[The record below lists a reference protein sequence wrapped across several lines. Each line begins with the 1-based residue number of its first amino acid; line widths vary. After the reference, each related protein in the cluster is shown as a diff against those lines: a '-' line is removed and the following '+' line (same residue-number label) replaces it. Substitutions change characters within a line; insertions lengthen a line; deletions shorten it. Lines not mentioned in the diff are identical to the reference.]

1 MRVRP
6 LLDRG
11 SLAEPCLPPL
21 EDPPLP
27 QYGPIP
33 SGRQAG
39 DVLPHGRGTLASLGR
54 AGRGVAGGAYG
65 GGRLSRPKKMLPLLG
80 QEPREP
86 EVQKQPEAAL
96 GEADGCVDDCC
107 SGAEE
112 TLEAP
117 AETPRTRQPASISE
131 TPEGGASLGPVERTV
146 VRVEGMD
153 CASCAATVE
162 KRVGQ
167 LPGVYRA
174 VVNFAAGRLD
184 AEHEPGLALEE
195 IEKAVRDA
203 GYEVQRAQE
212 VERPPFWRTPR
223 AISVSASALLFAF
236 GLALGLAGGP
246 EVASVGAYLAAI
258 VVGGVP
264 IFRAALA
271 GLRAR
276 HMDMNVLMSAAT
288 IGAVGIGEWAE
299 AASVV
304 VLFAAGN
311 ALQVYAIDRTRGAV
325 RTLARLAPDEV
336 LVRRGGYENLVG
348 AGEVA
353 VGETVIVRPGERLAL
368 DGEVVEGRTTVDESP
383 VTGESTPVEK
393 GPGDAVYSGS
403 LNGGGGVVVRVL
415 REASDS
421 TLQRIARL
429 VEEAQ
434 ATKAP
439 AEQFV
444 DRFSRLYTPIVV
456 AAAIVL
462 AVVPPLLGGEF
473 GTWFYRALALLI
485 IACPCALVIS
495 TPVTVV
501 SGIGAASRRGILVK
515 GGAALEAAGRLKALA
530 FDKTGT
536 LTEGRPV
543 VSRVVALDGHD
554 EAGAVRL
561 AAALER
567 RSEHPL
573 AHAILATAERYG
585 ASGIPPVINFR
596 SVAGRG
602 AEGEVEGRRYAIGSP
617 RLFAEVGISLDGAKA
632 VLEEAER
639 EGETPVVLG
648 DKNGPIAVF
657 GLADAT
663 RSEARATLESLR
675 SVGVNE
681 LVMLTGDAE
690 GPARRTAEILGVGY
704 RAQLLPEQKVERVR
718 ELVAEYGSVGMV
730 GDGVN
735 DAPAL
740 AASSVGFAM
749 GAAGTDVALETA
761 DVALMQDDLPK
772 LAEAVRL
779 SRSAERIIK
788 QNVVVSLLIKGLF
801 VLLAPFGLVALW
813 LAVLADMGTSIAVT
827 LNGLR
832 LFRRGRA

>member
-1 MRVRP
+1 M
-6 LLDRG
+6 LEGD
-11 SLAEPCLPPL
+11 LAR
-21 EDPPLP
+21 
-27 QYGPIP
+27 
-33 SGRQAG
+33 S
-39 DVLPHGRGTLASLGR
+39 
-54 AGRGVAGGAYG
+54 
-65 GGRLSRPKKMLPLLG
+65 
-80 QEPREP
+80 
-86 EVQKQPEAAL
+86 
-96 GEADGCVDDCC
+96 
-107 SGAEE
+107 
-112 TLEAP
+112 
-117 AETPRTRQPASISE
+117 
-131 TPEGGASLGPVERTV
+131 V

-153 CASCAATVE
+153 CASCVATVE
-162 KRVGQ
+162 KRVAA
-167 LPGVYRA
+167 LPGMRRA
-174 VVNFAAGRLD
+174 VVNFATGRLD
-184 AEHEPGLALEE
+184 SEHDPGLSVED

-203 GYEVQRAQE
+203 GYGVGRTEE
-212 VERPPFWRTPR
+212 VERTPFWHTPR
-223 AISVSASALLFAF
+223 AIAVYASALLFAL
-236 GLALGLAGGP
+236 GLALGFLGAP
-246 EVASVGAYLAAI
+246 DAARVGAYATAI
-258 VVGGVP
+258 VVGGLP

-271 GLRAR
+271 GVRTKHL
-276 HMDMNVLMSAAT
+276 DMNVLMSAAT
-288 IGAVGIGEWAE
+288 VGAVGLGEWAE

-304 VLFAAGN
+304 ILFAAGN

-325 RTLARLAPDEV
+325 RALVRLAPDEV
-336 LVRRGGYENLVG
+336 LVRRGT
-348 AGEVA
+348 GEVVVPA
-353 VGETVIVRPGERLAL
+353 DEVGVGETVIVRPGERLAV
-368 DGEVVEGRTTVDESP
+368 DGEVVEGASAVDEAP
-383 VTGESTPVEK
+383 VTGESVPVEK
-393 GPGDAVYSGS
+393 GSGDTVYSGT
-403 LNGGGGVVVRVL
+403 LNGSGGLLVRATK
-415 REASDS
+415 RAGDS
-421 TLQRIARL
+421 TLQRIVRL

-434 ATKAP
+434 AKKAP

-444 DRFSRLYTPIVV
+444 DRFSRVYTPLVV
-456 AAAIVL
+456 AVAVAL
-462 AVVPPLLGGEF
+462 AVVPPLLGGPLGE
-473 GTWFYRALALLI
+473 WFYRALALLI

-554 EAGAVRL
+554 EAEAVRL

-648 DKNGPIAVF
+648 DKDGPIAVF

-718 ELVAEYGSVGMV
+718 ELVAEYGSAGMV

>member
-1 MRVRP
+1 VN
-6 LLDRG
+6 
-11 SLAEPCLPPL
+11 
-21 EDPPLP
+21 
-27 QYGPIP
+27 
-33 SGRQAG
+33 
-39 DVLPHGRGTLASLGR
+39 
-54 AGRGVAGGAYG
+54 
-65 GGRLSRPKKMLPLLG
+65 RPKKMLPVLG
-80 QEPREP
+80 QQPPEREAPSDAPREDADACCGDATSLGVAAPETREANP
-86 EVQKQPEAAL
+86 EVPSGSTYE
-96 GEADGCVDDCC
+96 DG
-107 SGAEE
+107 
-112 TLEAP
+112 T
-117 AETPRTRQPASISE
+117 
-131 TPEGGASLGPVERTV
+131 ERTV

-162 KRVGQ
+162 KRVAA
-167 LPGVYRA
+167 LPEMRRA
-174 VVNFAAGRLD
+174 TVNFAAGRLD
-184 AEHEPGLALEE
+184 AEHDPGLSVEE
-195 IEKAVRDA
+195 IEKTVTDA
-203 GYEVQRAQE
+203 GYGVGRTEEA
-212 VERPPFWRTPR
+212 ERTPFWRTPR
-223 AISVSASALLFAF
+223 AISVFASAFLFAL
-236 GLALGLAGGP
+236 GLALGLLGAP
-246 EVASVGAYLAAI
+246 DVERVGAYAAAI
-258 VVGGVP
+258 VVGGLP

-276 HMDMNVLMSAAT
+276 HLDMNVLMSAAT
-288 IGAVGIGEWAE
+288 VGAVGIGEWAE

-325 RTLARLAPDEV
+325 RALVRLAPDEV
-336 LVRRGGYENLVG
+336 LVRRGN
-348 AGEVA
+348 AEVVVPA
-353 VGETVIVRPGERLAL
+353 DEVPVGETVIVRPGERLAL
-368 DGEVVEGRTTVDESP
+368 DGEVVEGASAVDEAP
-383 VTGESTPVEK
+383 VTGESVPVEK
-393 GPGDAVYSGS
+393 GPGDAVYSGT
-403 LNGGGGVVVRVL
+403 LNGSGGLLVRATK
-415 REASDS
+415 RAGDS
-421 TLQRIARL
+421 TVQRIVRL
-429 VEEAQ
+429 VEDAQ
-434 ATKAP
+434 VKKAP

-444 DRFSRLYTPIVV
+444 DRFSRVYTPLVV
-456 AAAIVL
+456 AVAVALAI
-462 AVVPPLLGGEF
+462 APPLLGGSF
-473 GTWFYRALALLI
+473 GEWFYRALALLI

-543 VSRVVALDGHD
+543 VSRVLALDGHD
-554 EAGAVRL
+554 ESEAVRL

-573 AHAILATAERYG
+573 AHAILTAAERYG
-585 ASGIPPVINFR
+585 ANGLPAVMGFQ

-617 RLFAEVGISLDGAKA
+617 RLFAEAGISLDDAKA
-632 VLEEAER
+632 ALEEVER

-648 DKNGPIAVF
+648 NEEGPIAVF
-657 GLADAT
+657 GLVDAM
-663 RSEARATLESLR
+663 RPEARATLESLR
-675 SVGVNE
+675 SAGVNE

-690 GPARRTAEILGVGY
+690 APARRTAETLGVGY
-704 RAQLLPEQKVERVR
+704 RAQLLPEQKVEAVR
-718 ELVAEYGSVGMV
+718 GLVAKHGSVGMV

-749 GAAGTDVALETA
+749 GVAGTDVALETA

-772 LAEAVRL
+772 LAEAVVL

-788 QNVVVSLLIKGLF
+788 QNVLVSLLIKGLF

-832 LFRRGRA
+832 LFRRGSV

>member
-1 MRVRP
+1 
-6 LLDRG
+6 
-11 SLAEPCLPPL
+11 
-21 EDPPLP
+21 
-27 QYGPIP
+27 
-33 SGRQAG
+33 
-39 DVLPHGRGTLASLGR
+39 
-54 AGRGVAGGAYG
+54 AY
-65 GGRLSRPKKMLPLLG
+65 
-80 QEPREP
+80 
-86 EVQKQPEAAL
+86 
-96 GEADGCVDDCC
+96 
-107 SGAEE
+107 
-112 TLEAP
+112 
-117 AETPRTRQPASISE
+117 
-131 TPEGGASLGPVERTV
+131 
-146 VRVEGMD
+146 
-153 CASCAATVE
+153 AT
-162 KRVGQ
+162 
-167 LPGVYRA
+167 
-174 VVNFAAGRLD
+174 
-184 AEHEPGLALEE
+184 
-195 IEKAVRDA
+195 
-203 GYEVQRAQE
+203 
-212 VERPPFWRTPR
+212 
-223 AISVSASALLFAF
+223 
-236 GLALGLAGGP
+236 
-246 EVASVGAYLAAI
+246 AI
-258 VVGGVP
+258 VVGGLP

-271 GLRAR
+271 GVRTKHL
-276 HMDMNVLMSAAT
+276 DMNVLMSAAT
-288 IGAVGIGEWAE
+288 VGAVGLSEWAE

-325 RTLARLAPDEV
+325 RALVRLAPDEV
-336 LVRRGGYENLVG
+336 LVRRGT
-348 AGEVA
+348 GEVVVPA
-353 VGETVIVRPGERLAL
+353 DEVGVGETVIVRPGERLAV
-368 DGEVVEGRTTVDESP
+368 DGEVVEGASAVEEAP
-383 VTGESTPVEK
+383 VTGESVPVEK
-393 GPGDAVYSGS
+393 GSGDAVYSGT
-403 LNGGGGVVVRVL
+403 LNGSGGLLVRATK
-415 REASDS
+415 RAGDS
-421 TLQRIARL
+421 TLQRIVRL

-434 ATKAP
+434 AKKAP

-444 DRFSRLYTPIVV
+444 DRFSRVYTPLVV
-456 AAAIVL
+456 AVAVAL
-462 AVVPPLLGGEF
+462 AVVPPLLGGPLGE
-473 GTWFYRALALLI
+473 WFYRALALLI

-648 DKNGPIAVF
+648 DKDGPIAVF

-718 ELVAEYGSVGMV
+718 ELVAEYGSAGMV

>member
-1 MRVRP
+1 
-6 LLDRG
+6 
-11 SLAEPCLPPL
+11 
-21 EDPPLP
+21 
-27 QYGPIP
+27 
-33 SGRQAG
+33 
-39 DVLPHGRGTLASLGR
+39 
-54 AGRGVAGGAYG
+54 
-65 GGRLSRPKKMLPLLG
+65 
-80 QEPREP
+80 
-86 EVQKQPEAAL
+86 
-96 GEADGCVDDCC
+96 
-107 SGAEE
+107 
-112 TLEAP
+112 
-117 AETPRTRQPASISE
+117 
-131 TPEGGASLGPVERTV
+131 
-146 VRVEGMD
+146 
-153 CASCAATVE
+153 
-162 KRVGQ
+162 
-167 LPGVYRA
+167 
-174 VVNFAAGRLD
+174 
-184 AEHEPGLALEE
+184 
-195 IEKAVRDA
+195 
-203 GYEVQRAQE
+203 
-212 VERPPFWRTPR
+212 
-223 AISVSASALLFAF
+223 
-236 GLALGLAGGP
+236 
-246 EVASVGAYLAAI
+246 
-258 VVGGVP
+258 
-264 IFRAALA
+264 
-271 GLRAR
+271 
-276 HMDMNVLMSAAT
+276 
-288 IGAVGIGEWAE
+288 
-299 AASVV
+299 
-304 VLFAAGN
+304 
-311 ALQVYAIDRTRGAV
+311 
-325 RTLARLAPDEV
+325 
-336 LVRRGGYENLVG
+336 
-348 AGEVA
+348 
-353 VGETVIVRPGERLAL
+353 
-368 DGEVVEGRTTVDESP
+368 VVEGASAVDEAP
-383 VTGESTPVEK
+383 VTGESVPVEK
-393 GPGDAVYSGS
+393 GSGDAVYSGT
-403 LNGGGGVVVRVL
+403 LNGSGGLLVRATK
-415 REASDS
+415 RAGDS
-421 TLQRIARL
+421 TLQRIVRL

-434 ATKAP
+434 AEKAP

-444 DRFSRLYTPIVV
+444 DRFSRVYTPLVV
-456 AAAIVL
+456 AVAVAL
-462 AVVPPLLGGEF
+462 AVVPPLLGGPLGE
-473 GTWFYRALALLI
+473 WFYRALALLI

-554 EAGAVRL
+554 EAEAVRL

-648 DKNGPIAVF
+648 DKDGPIAVF

-681 LVMLTGDAE
+681 FVMLTGDAE

-718 ELVAEYGSVGMV
+718 ELVAEYGSTGMV
-730 GDGVN
+730 GDGMN

-779 SRSAERIIK
+779 SHSAERIIK

>member
-1 MRVRP
+1 V
-6 LLDRG
+6 
-11 SLAEPCLPPL
+11 
-21 EDPPLP
+21 
-27 QYGPIP
+27 
-33 SGRQAG
+33 
-39 DVLPHGRGTLASLGR
+39 
-54 AGRGVAGGAYG
+54 
-65 GGRLSRPKKMLPLLG
+65 SRPKKLLPVVG
-80 QEPREP
+80 QASPGSASPQEATPHEHDAWCGPGEDCCEAEDSPAAVTPKTREA
-86 EVQKQPEAAL
+86 KPEAQ
-96 GEADGCVDDCC
+96 GDV
-107 SGAEE
+107 
-112 TLEAP
+112 TLE
-117 AETPRTRQPASISE
+117 
-131 TPEGGASLGPVERTV
+131 GLERTV
-146 VRVEGMD
+146 VRVAGMD

-162 KRVGQ
+162 RRVGQ
-167 LPGVYRA
+167 LPGVHRV

-184 AEHEPGLALEE
+184 AEHDPGLALGE

-203 GYEVQRAQE
+203 GYGVERTQE
-212 VERPPFWRTPR
+212 AERPPFWRTPR
-223 AISVSASALLFAF
+223 TISVFASALLFAL
-236 GLALGLAGGP
+236 GLALGLAGAP
-246 EVASVGAYLAAI
+246 ELASVAAYLAAI

-264 IFRAALA
+264 IFRAAIA

-288 IGAVGIGEWAE
+288 IGAAGIGQWAE

-325 RTLARLAPDEV
+325 RALARLAPDEV
-336 LVRRGGYENLVG
+336 LVRRDGSERLVG
-348 AGEVA
+348 ADEVA
-353 VGETVIVRPGERLAL
+353 VGETVVVRPGERLAL

-393 GPGDAVYSGS
+393 GPGDTVYSGS
-403 LNGGGGVVVRVL
+403 LNGGGGVLVRVL

-456 AAAIVL
+456 AVAGVL

-515 GGAALEAAGRLKALA
+515 GGAALEAAGRLNALA

-543 VSRVVALDGHD
+543 VSRVVPLDGRD
-554 EAGAVRL
+554 ETEVL
-561 AAALER
+561 ALGAALER

-573 AHAILATAERYG
+573 AHAILTAADG
-585 ASGIPPVINFR
+585 ADLPWVKGFR
-596 SVAGRG
+596 SLAGRG
-602 AEGEVEGRRYAIGSP
+602 AEGVVDEEQYLIGSP
-617 RLFAEVGISLDGAKA
+617 RLFAEKGIALDGATEALEA
-632 VLEEAER
+632 VEAA
-639 EGETPVVLG
+639 GETPVILG
-648 DKNGPIAVF
+648 DEEAPVAVF
-657 GLADAT
+657 GIADSV
-663 RSEARATLESLR
+663 RPDARLTLDSLR
-675 SVGVNE
+675 RAGVGE

-690 GPARRTAEILGVGY
+690 APARRIAEELGIGY
-704 RAQLLPEQKVERVR
+704 RARLLPEQKVKAVR
-718 ELVAEYGSVGMV
+718 ELVSKHGDAGMV

-735 DAPAL
+735 DAPAM

-779 SRSAERIIK
+779 SRSAEGIIK
-788 QNVVVSLLIKGLF
+788 QNVAVSIAIKGLF

-832 LFRRGRA
+832 LFRRGDE

>member
-1 MRVRP
+1 MLPVVGQAP
-6 LLDRG
+6 PEPKASQGAPPEETDTCCG
-11 SLAEPCLPPL
+11 PGEDECCEDEVSLAAVTPKTREANP
-21 EDPPLP
+21 E
-27 QYGPIP
+27 
-33 SGRQAG
+33 
-39 DVLPHGRGTLASLGR
+39 TLGR
-54 AGRGVAGGAYG
+54 DVT
-65 GGRLSRPKKMLPLLG
+65 L
-80 QEPREP
+80 
-86 EVQKQPEAAL
+86 
-96 GEADGCVDDCC
+96 DG
-107 SGAEE
+107 
-112 TLEAP
+112 L
-117 AETPRTRQPASISE
+117 
-131 TPEGGASLGPVERTV
+131 ERTV
-146 VRVEGMD
+146 VRVAGMD

-167 LPGVYRA
+167 LPGVRRA
-174 VVNFAAGRLD
+174 TVNFAAGRLD
-184 AEHEPGLALEE
+184 AEHDPGLALDE

-203 GYEVQRAQE
+203 GYGVESAQE
-212 VERPPFWRTPR
+212 VERPPLWRTPR
-223 AISVSASALLFAF
+223 AISVFVSASLFLL
-236 GLALGLAGGP
+236 GLALGLAGAP
-246 EVASVGAYLAAI
+246 EVASVAAYLAAL
-258 VVGGVP
+258 VVGGGP
-264 IFRAALA
+264 IFRAAIA

-288 IGAVGIGEWAE
+288 LGAVGIGEWAE

-325 RTLARLAPDEV
+325 RALARLAPDEV
-336 LVRRGGYENLVG
+336 LVRRGGSERLVG
-348 AGEVA
+348 ADEVA
-353 VGETVIVRPGERLAL
+353 VGETVVVRPGERLAL
-368 DGEVVEGRTTVDESP
+368 DGELVEGETAVDESP
-383 VTGESTPVEK
+383 VTGESSPVEK
-393 GPGDAVYSGS
+393 GRGDAVYSGS

-456 AAAIVL
+456 AVAIIL
-462 AVVPPLLGGEF
+462 AVVPPILGGEF

-543 VSRVVALDGHD
+543 VSRVVALDGRD
-554 EAGAVRL
+554 ETDVLRL

-573 AHAILATAERYG
+573 AHAILTAADG
-585 ASGIPPVINFR
+585 ADLPPVAGFR

-602 AEGEVEGRRYAIGSP
+602 AEGEIGGHGYLIGSP
-617 RLFAEVGISLDGAKA
+617 RLFAENGIALDGATEALEA
-632 VLEEAER
+632 VER
-639 EGETPVVLG
+639 AGETPVILG
-648 DKNGPIAVF
+648 SEKAPMAVF
-657 GLADAT
+657 GIADAV
-663 RSEARATLESLR
+663 RPEARATLESLR
-675 SVGVNE
+675 GAGVGE
-681 LVMLTGDAE
+681 LVMLTGDSEA
-690 GPARRTAEILGVGY
+690 PARRMGEELGVSY
-704 RAQLLPEQKVERVR
+704 RARLLPEQKVEAVR
-718 ELVAEYGSVGMV
+718 ELVSKHGDVGMV

-779 SRSAERIIK
+779 SRAAEGIIK
-788 QNVVVSLLIKGLF
+788 QNVAVSILIKGLF